1 MSRFSSHTRLGKTN
15 ALDAFLPA
23 NHAYSMIKGFNRLPS
38 GSTARLPRLLVAA
51 CAMVATIMLLPAS
64 VQGAPPPHKVATV
77 EGISEYDFD
86 NGLRVLLYPDDSQ
99 SKFTVNLTALVGS
112 RQEGYG
118 ETGMAHLLEHML
130 FKGTPNHPAVPKA
143 LEDHGAQFNGSTSS
157 DRVNYFETLAASD
170 ANLEFAIDLEADR
183 LMNSYVKKSD
193 LDSEMTVVRNEF
205 ERGENSPA
213 NVLEERVQAAAY
225 NWHNYGKPTIGN
237 RTDIERVPIE
247 NLQRFYKKYYQPDNV
262 MLIIAG
268 KFSETNA
275 LNLVTRYFGDIPRPT
290 RQLDATWTEEPPQD
304 GERQVTLRRVGD
316 LSRVAV
322 AYHIPAGSHED
333 NAALQVLAG
342 ILRTQP
348 AGRLY
353 KALVETKKATSAGAD
368 AERQHDPSLFWIDAE
383 IPADGSLDEVRNL
396 LINTTEVIGSTGV
409 TAEEVNRA
417 RHQILAARDRAA
429 NDTAQMGVALSEW
442 AAEGDWRLFFLNRD
456 RLEQVTPEKVQAV
469 AAKYLVRNNRTVGI
483 FIPTDKP
490 ERVVVPP
497 TPEIASLVANYQ
509 GRAAISAGEN
519 FDPSPDKIEARVQRL
534 ELPEGIKATLLPKKS
549 RGGEVRLSL
558 TLRYG
563 DEHSLQGMEAAA
575 GFLPELMLRGTRTL
589 TYQQFRDKLDQLE
602 ATLNSGGGRGGRLG
616 AGGAAGPGSAS
627 FSIEARRDTLPEVLE
642 LLRQTLREPAM
653 PPNQFE
659 VMKGERLAGLEQMKT
674 EPSMIAPRILERT
687 LAPYATNDIRYTPTI
702 DESIERLKATTYE
715 QVQVLYHQYLGSQA
729 GELTIVGDF
738 DPAACLPILT
748 NTFAGW
754 RAEKHYAR
762 IGYPPAHAVPPTQ
775 SKVNTPDKAN
785 ATFNAGLIFPLRDDD
800 PDYPALAMANH
811 IFGGGTLSSRLGV
824 RVRQKEGL
832 SYGITSSL
840 SVSAEDQ
847 RSLFIISAIVNPKNA
862 AKLQASALDELD
874 KLLRDGITNEE
885 LDKAREGYLQARRV
899 ARSSDGGLV
908 GSLGNL
914 RHYNRTMQWEADF
927 EKKISALT
935 AEEINAAVKR
945 HIDSKQLVMVSA
957 GDFETV
963 TAEKTPVQP

>member
-1 MSRFSSHTRLGKTN
+1 MVV
-15 ALDAFLPA
+15 
-23 NHAYSMIKGFNRLPS
+23 HARWKR
-38 GSTARLPRLLVAA
+38 
-51 CAMVATIMLLPAS
+51 
-64 VQGAPPPHKVATV
+64 
-77 EGISEYDFD
+77 
-86 NGLRVLLYPDDSQ
+86 
-99 SKFTVNLTALVGS
+99 
-112 RQEGYG
+112 
-118 ETGMAHLLEHML
+118 
-130 FKGTPNHPAVPKA
+130 
-143 LEDHGAQFNGSTSS
+143 
-157 DRVNYFETLAASD
+157 
-170 ANLEFAIDLEADR
+170 
-183 LMNSYVKKSD
+183 
-193 LDSEMTVVRNEF
+193 
-205 ERGENSPA
+205 
-213 NVLEERVQAAAY
+213 
-225 NWHNYGKPTIGN
+225 
-237 RTDIERVPIE
+237 
-247 NLQRFYKKYYQPDNV
+247 
-262 MLIIAG
+262 
-268 KFSETNA
+268 
-275 LNLVTRYFGDIPRPT
+275 RY
-290 RQLDATWTEEPPQD
+290 
-304 GERQVTLRRVGD
+304 
-316 LSRVAV
+316 
-322 AYHIPAGSHED
+322 
-333 NAALQVLAG
+333 
-342 ILRTQP
+342 
-348 AGRLY
+348 
-353 KALVETKKATSAGAD
+353 
-368 AERQHDPSLFWIDAE
+368 
-383 IPADGSLDEVRNL
+383 
-396 LINTTEVIGSTGV
+396 
-409 TAEEVNRA
+409 
-417 RHQILAARDRAA
+417 
-429 NDTAQMGVALSEW
+429 
-442 AAEGDWRLFFLNRD
+442 
-456 RLEQVTPEKVQAV
+456 PEKVQAV

-509 GRAAISAGEN
+509 GRTAISAGEN

-653 PPNQFE
+653 PPSQFE

-702 DESIERLKATTYE
+702 DESIERLKAATYE
-715 QVQVLYHQYLGSQA
+715 QVQVLYHQFLGSQA

-754 RAEKHYAR
+754 KAEKHYAR
-762 IGYPPAHAVPPTQ
+762 IGYPAAHAVPPTQ

-840 SVSAEDQ
+840 SVSSEDQ
-847 RSLFIISAIVNPKNA
+847 RALFIISAIVNPKNA

-945 HIDSKQLVMVSA
+945 HLDSKQLVMVSA
-957 GDFETV
+957 GDFEAAP
-963 TAEKTPVQP
+963 AEKTPVQP